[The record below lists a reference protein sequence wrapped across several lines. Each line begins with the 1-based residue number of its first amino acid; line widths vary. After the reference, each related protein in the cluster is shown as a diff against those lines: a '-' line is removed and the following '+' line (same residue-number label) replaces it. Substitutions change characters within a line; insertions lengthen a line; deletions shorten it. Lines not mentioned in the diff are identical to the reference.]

1 MAGDADDESPRKR
14 LTRAEARAQTRR
26 RLLDAA
32 AATFARKGYDAAS
45 VEEIA
50 EAAGYSVGA
59 VYSNFSG
66 KEQLFSELRSER
78 AAMRLDEVADALR
91 AAQGQPG
98 GAFGELSRQLIEV
111 ADKNIEVAAL
121 HTEFWLHAI
130 RNPGAMDVLAES
142 VGQTLQSLTP
152 IAAELLAEHDVDQSV
167 VRPETFA
174 VSLLA
179 LHQGLIRQR
188 RTDPS
193 WVPEELF
200 GQLLSWLLA
209 GMPKIPSH

>member
-1 MAGDADDESPRKR
+1 MDRDDSVVPRKR

-32 AATFARKGYDAAS
+32 AETFARKGYDAAS

-59 VYSNFSG
+59 VYSNFSS

-78 AAMRLDEVADALR
+78 AALRLDEVADALR
-91 AAQGQPG
+91 SAQGDPG
-98 GAFGELSRQLIEV
+98 GPFAKLSRQLVEV

-142 VGQTLQSLTP
+142 VGQTLQSLTG
-152 IAAELLAEHDVDQSV
+152 IAADLLAEHNVDQSV

-179 LHQGLIRQR
+179 LHQ
-188 RTDPS
+188 
-193 WVPEELF
+193 
-200 GQLLSWLLA
+200 A
-209 GMPKIPSH
+209 